1 MVMRYLGGVNSPSYN
16 PLAANVTT
24 GANTVQQGGI
34 YTTTSAAQ
42 ANGLQQWVGDP
53 YYGQTTTLLQAD
65 NFANGSQ
72 NNTFLDS
79 STNNFTVTRNGN
91 PTQGTFTPYSAPNG
105 YWSNFF
111 DGTGDYLIVAG
122 SSNLAFGT
130 SDFTIECFF
139 YANNL
144 QGFIYDGRN
153 TGTQASPTI
162 FFSGSSLIYYVSGAN
177 RITSGT
183 VVIGRWYHLVVSRV
197 SGSTRMFFDGVQTG
211 STYTDSTT
219 YVNSTNRPYIGANG
233 SGTISGYS
241 GYITSLRVLN
251 GTGTTAPVVP
261 TNPLTAITNTQ
272 LLTCQNNRF
281 IDNSANNFVI
291 TGVADASA
299 KLYIPFNNNLPQY
312 STSLV
317 GGSMYF
323 DGTGDYLTLTGSS
336 NLAFG
341 TNDWTIECW
350 LYLTAMPVA
359 NQIIYDGRASGGT
372 STLAPALYVAST
384 TNVISYFT
392 NNAVRITGT
401 KALTVGQWNYIVLSR
416 VSGTTRMFLNGVQE
430 GSNYTDA
437 NVYIN
442 GASRPV
448 IAAAG
453 DSTGAGPVNGYISN
467 LRVLNGTGTTSPTTP
482 TIPVTAITNT
492 QLLLNGT
499 NAGISDSSATIVGET
514 VGNAQVSTAIKKYG
528 SGSMAFDGT
537 GDWLLVPHSPDI
549 NLSTGDFTIECWIN
563 LSNTT
568 AARSIVSKGTGSTTG
583 FELYINAAP
592 TLLIFAFGASI
603 TYSSNY
609 NLNQNQWYHIAVVKA
624 GTGIGNI
631 KMFINGFLI
640 FESAT
645 AITTDLS
652 TTAPMY
658 VGAGRTTG
666 QPLIGY
672 IDDLR
677 ITRGVARYTSPFI
690 PPATALS
697 RASQGNI

>member
-24 GANTVQQGGI
+24 GATTVQQGGI

-42 ANGLQQWVGDP
+42 ANGVQQWVGDQ

-122 SSNLAFGT
+122 DSNLAFGT
-130 SDFTIECFF
+130 NDFTIECFF
-139 YANNL
+139 YANAL

-153 TGTQASPTI
+153 TTSQATPTI
-162 FFSGSSLIYYVSGAN
+162 FFSGATLIYYLNGAN

-183 VVIGRWYHLVVSRV
+183 IVIGRWYHLVVSRV
-197 SGSTRMFFDGVQTG
+197 SGNTRMFLNGVQTG
-211 STYTDSTT
+211 STYSDSAT
-219 YVNSTNRPYIGANG
+219 YINNTNRPYIGANG

-272 LLTCQNNRF
+272 LLTCQSNRF
-281 IDNSANNFVI
+281 IDNSANSFTI
-291 TGVADASA
+291 TGVADASS
-299 KLYIPFNNNLPQY
+299 KLYIPFNDNLPQY
-312 STSLV
+312 STSLT

-323 DGTGDYLTLTGSS
+323 DGTGDYLNLGGQSQ
-336 NLAFG
+336 LAFG
-341 TNDWTIECW
+341 TSDFTIECW
-350 LYLTAMPVA
+350 IYLNVA
-359 NQIIYDGRASGGT
+359 PAVNGMIYDSR
-372 STLAPALYVAST
+372 PAADGAYPCLFVAVT
-384 TNVISYFT
+384 TNVLHYYVNTAS
-392 NNAVRITGT
+392 RITGT
-401 KALTVGQWNYIVLSR
+401 TAVKTGIWNYVVVSR
-416 VSGTTRMFLNGVQE
+416 VSGNTRLFLNGVQE
-430 GSNYTDA
+430 GSTYTDSTT
-437 NVYIN
+437 YLN
-442 GASRPV
+442 GANRPL
-448 IAAAG
+448 IANNG
-453 DSTGAGPVNGYISN
+453 LNLNGLLTGYIAN
-467 LRVLNGTGTTSPTTP
+467 LRVLNGTGTTSPSTP
-482 TIPVTAITNT
+482 SIPSTAITNT
-492 QLLLNGT
+492 QLLLSGT
-499 NAGISDSSATIVGET
+499 NAGISDASATVVVET
-514 VGNAQVSTAIKKYG
+514 VGNAQVSTFKKYG
-528 SGSMAFDGT
+528 SGSMSFDGT
-537 GDWLLVPHSPDI
+537 GDWMLVPHSPDI

-568 AARSIVSKGTGSTTG
+568 AARSIVSKGTSSTTG

-592 TLLIFAFGASI
+592 TLLIFAFGGSI
-603 TYSSNY
+603 TYSNNY
-609 NLNQNQWYHIAVVKA
+609 NLNQRQWYHIAVVKA

-631 KMFINGFLI
+631 KMFIDGFLI

-652 TTAPMY
+652 TTANMY
-658 VGAGRTTG
+658 VGAGRTGG
-666 QPLIGY
+666 QPMNGY

-677 ITRGVARYTSPFI
+677 ITRGVARYTAPFI
-690 PPATALS
+690 PPATALP

>member
-91 PTQGTFTPYSAPNG
+91 PTQGTFTPFSAPNG

-122 SSNLAFGT
+122 NSNLAFGT

-139 YANNL
+139 YANTL

-162 FFSGSSLIYYVSGAN
+162 FFSGTQLIYYVSGAN

-197 SGSTRMFFDGVQTG
+197 SGNTRMFFDGVQTG

-233 SGTISGYS
+233 SGSISGFS

-317 GGSMYF
+317 GGAMYF

-341 TNDWTIECW
+341 TSDFTIECW
-350 LYLTAMPVA
+350 FYLNALPVA
-359 NQIIYDGRASGGT
+359 PAGSFIYDSRPGADGAYPCLFVAPTT
-372 STLAPALYVAST
+372 SVLSYYVNT
-384 TNVISYFT
+384 GF
-392 NNAVRITGT
+392 RITGT
-401 KALTVGQWNYIVLSR
+401 TAVKTGQWNYVVVSR
-416 VSGTTRMFLNGVQE
+416 VSGETRLFLNGVQE
-430 GSNYTDA
+430 GSTYTDSTT
-437 NVYIN
+437 YLN

-448 IAAAG
+448 IANNG
-453 DSTGAGPVNGYISN
+453 LNLGGPLTGYITN

-482 TIPVTAITNT
+482 TIPVTPITNT
-492 QLLLNGT
+492 QLLLSGT
-499 NAGISDSSATIVGET
+499 NAGISDSSATIVVET

-528 SGSMAFDGT
+528 SGSMSFDGT

-592 TLLIFAFGASI
+592 TLLIFAFGGSI